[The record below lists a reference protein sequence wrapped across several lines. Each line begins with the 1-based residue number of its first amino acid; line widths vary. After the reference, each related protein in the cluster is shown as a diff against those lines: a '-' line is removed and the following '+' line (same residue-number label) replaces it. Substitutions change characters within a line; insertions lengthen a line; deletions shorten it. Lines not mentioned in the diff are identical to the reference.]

1 MVDPDVRFGKP
12 CVAGTRIPARDVL
25 ELVADAIP
33 FDLIVRD
40 CFPDLDV
47 EDVRA
52 CARYA
57 VEVVGAEDLHVAV
70 GERGSCST
78 RRRTRPPS
86 VPAAVGT
93 GPVDD
98 ADGLLTPVEGL
109 APWPGAG
116 AGGYR
121 GRELAPVGVMG
132 AKVCR
137 PRTTRSWTPTTPL
150 PSWPGSS

>member
-47 EDVRA
+47 EDMRA

-57 VEVVGAEDLHVAV
+57 VQVVGAEDLHVAV

-78 RRRTRPPS
+78 RTSNAAAIGSAGCRRTS
-86 VPAAVGT
+86 
-93 GPVDD
+93 
-98 ADGLLTPVEGL
+98 
-109 APWPGAG
+109 
-116 AGGYR
+116 GGR
-121 GRELAPVGVMG
+121 
-132 AKVCR
+132 C
-137 PRTTRSWTPTTPL
+137 
-150 PSWPGSS
+150 

>member
-57 VEVVGAEDLHVAV
+57 VEVVGAEDLHVA
-70 GERGSCST
+70 
-78 RRRTRPPS
+78 RRRARFLLDQAS
-86 VPAAVGT
+86 NPAAIGS
-93 GPVDD
+93 
-98 ADGLLTPVEGL
+98 
-109 APWPGAG
+109 
-116 AGGYR
+116 GGCR
-121 GRELAPVGVMG
+121 HRSGGR
-132 AKVCR
+132 R
-137 PRTTRSWTPTTPL
+137 
-150 PSWPGSS
+150 